1 MKKIRVADVIVDFL
15 INKKVDTIFGLM
27 GGGAMFL
34 NDALAL
40 RSNKIKT
47 IFILGASK
55 SGKSSL
61 EKILGDSKKTHSFYE
76 YL

>member
-40 RSNKIKT
+40 RSNKLRQFLIITNKQVQWQ
-47 IFILGASK
+47 L
-55 SGKSSL
+55 
-61 EKILGDSKKTHSFYE
+61 
-76 YL
+76 